1 MKKLA
6 YCLVAFVLLFLFM
19 VATNSQAINARCHDD
34 HGQVS
39 WQYMG
44 STVSTY
50 DPNMKHYMWETT
62 RPPYGPWDK
71 IALHRYVRQPDQ
83 WDDDPYAPAPDRRK
97 VFFVNPGTWDRGYQS
112 EMNPTTSQ
120 FWYFAGQGY
129 DFYSISFR
137 TEYIPN
143 FAQDQFAT
151 FGLANVLAATSGW
164 TYGVFRE
171 DIKACVE
178 FAKQISRAKQI
189 FMGGV
194 SRGGTHMFIYASKY
208 PQDLKGLVSF
218 DAGGAYVK
226 VDPSNQETQAAFN
239 AAVAALGS
247 TPLSPYLSEVDHYD
261 LNQYA
266 GAVPYATGMPG
277 TTLSGTPE
285 TPLPALN
292 SLNPPIPSFAPA
304 DKNRM
309 TYVSDLRAYD
319 TYWLGYPVLPP
330 GLTCNYYT
338 PYPGGGGETYM
349 DEKILIEIEALL
361 TRYWPHIQDLEGT
374 FMANYLVNPYLDDYQ
389 NPNINLP
396 VIFFASELSCFG
408 GSCLTQQHQQQPYD
422 PTYQVRTQ
430 SNDITTIYLKGYGH
444 LDVFSGTHS
453 LQDIKQ
459 PALNWMNQRLGH

>member
-6 YCLVAFVLLFLFM
+6 YFSSALVLFFFILGVTHAF
-19 VATNSQAINARCHDD
+19 AHDPWK
-34 HGQVS
+34 VN

-50 DPNMKHYMWETT
+50 DPNVKHYMWETA

-71 IALHRYVRQPDQ
+71 IALHRYVRQPNH

-97 VFFVNPGTWDRGYQS
+97 VLFVNPGTWDRGYQS
-112 EMNPTTSQ
+112 EMNPTNSQ

-143 FAQDQFAT
+143 FALTEFAT
-151 FGLANVLAATSGW
+151 FGLADVLAGTSGW

-178 FAKQISRAKQI
+178 LTKQISRANQI

-208 PQDLKGLVSF
+208 SHDLKGLVSF

-226 VDPSNQETQAAFN
+226 VDPSHQMTKAAFD
-239 AAVAALGS
+239 ATVAALGTS
-247 TPLSPYLSEVDHYD
+247 SGLPYLSEVDHYD
-261 LNQYA
+261 LNQFA
-266 GAVPYATGMPG
+266 GAVPYATTGVG
-277 TTLSGTPE
+277 A
-285 TPLPALN
+285 PLPALN

-319 TYWLGYPVLPP
+319 AYFIGYPLSPP

-338 PYPGGGGETYM
+338 PFPGGNGETYM
-349 DEKILIEIEALL
+349 DEKILIEIEQLL
-361 TRYWPHIQDLEGT
+361 TRYWPNIQNLEGSFT
-374 FMANYLVNPYLDDYQ
+374 ANYLVNPYLDYQ

-396 VIFFASELSCFG
+396 LIFFASELSCFG

-422 PTYQVRTQ
+422 PNYQPRDQ
-430 SNDITTIYLKGYGH
+430 SKDITTIYLKGYGH